1 MEQKEIRLNAS
12 KRKSLTNDYRRH
24 EEAQHSQE
32 KEDFFD
38 SREKATE
45 VIDSSFA
52 TMKSVVERRFKP
64 EHIFGDRS
72 LTFYEKEIAHAQFV
86 VAREETSKA
95 IDKAFKG
102 MKSVVARR
110 FK

>member
-1 MEQKEIRLNAS
+1 MSKEIKELLLKESENYRDRLINLVS
-12 KRKSLTNDYRRH
+12 KLTQFNSY
-24 EEAQHSQE
+24 
-32 KEDFFD
+32 
-38 SREKATE
+38 
-45 VIDSSFA
+45 I
-52 TMKSVVERRFKP
+52 
-64 EHIFGDRS
+64 GD
-72 LTFYEKEIAHAQFV
+72 EKEIAHAQFV